1 MSEDGFPN
9 AQPWNDNDILEEDD
23 EDPRELVRS
32 SANVS
37 SGWRIPGGKAPRHFA
52 GIFDAGGDSDGD
64 DEALDLG
71 AYFEE
76 WDLPPKQQAIAC
88 RSYASYISQVAQA
101 KKKRK

>member
-1 MSEDGFPN
+1 MSEDGYPN
-9 AQPWNDNDILEEDD
+9 AQPWSCPDEDDEVD

-37 SGWRIPGGKAPRHFA
+37 AGWRLPGGKAPRHFA
-52 GIFDAGGDSDGD
+52 GIYDAGGDSDGD

-101 KKKRK
+101 KKKKK